1 MKITIIRRI
10 TQASVLLLLVL
21 IPILNLKGIT
31 FITGSLYSLAFG
43 PIWITDP
50 LSGLQTIMAS
60 LSLDVVLLLSM
71 LIPVALAF
79 VFGRVF
85 CGWMCPQNS
94 ISELVDYVSG
104 KFKLKRL
111 ANPPLSSTPRYIILV
126 GLIALAPLLGFPV
139 ANLISAPGIIS
150 VQITKYF
157 YEGVVGFE
165 IGLIG
170 LIIISELFIVRRL
183 WCNYIC
189 PVGSLLGVFRS
200 NRTMKVVYAEDPEH
214 ICGKCYACAD
224 VCRLGLNP
232 MGEKIYPLCHNCG
245 ACVAA
250 CEKMQGKSSR
260 PLKFRF

>member
-1 MKITIIRRI
+1 MKITIPRRI
-10 TQASVLLLLVL
+10 TQASVLLLMFL

-31 FITGSLYSLAFG
+31 FITGSLYSLAIG
-43 PIWITDP
+43 PLWITDP

-85 CGWMCPQNS
+85 CGWMCPQNT
-94 ISELVDYVSG
+94 ISELADYVSE
-104 KFKLKRL
+104 KFRLKRP
-111 ANPPLSSTPRYIILV
+111 ANPALSATPRYMILV
-126 GLIALAPLLGFPV
+126 ALIILAPLLGFPV
-139 ANLISAPGIIS
+139 ANLVSAPGIIS

-165 IGLIG
+165 LGLIG
-170 LIIISELFIVRRL
+170 FIIISEMFIARRL

-189 PVGSLLGVFRS
+189 PVGGFLSIFRS
-200 NRTMKVVYAEDPEH
+200 NRTMKVVYAEGPEH
-214 ICGKCYACAD
+214 VCGKCYACVDA
-224 VCRLGLNP
+224 CRLGLDP

-245 ACVAA
+245 DCVAA
-250 CEKMQGKSSR
+250 CEKMQGKNN